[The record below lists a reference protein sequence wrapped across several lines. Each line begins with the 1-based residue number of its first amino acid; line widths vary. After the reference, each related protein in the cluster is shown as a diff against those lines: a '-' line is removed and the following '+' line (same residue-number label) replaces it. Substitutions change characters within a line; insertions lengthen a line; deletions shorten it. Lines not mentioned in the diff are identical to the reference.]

1 MIILVMKMAKI
12 IVSCRFQK
20 SAKNVGDLIKYMGTR
35 EGVEKLP
42 STEKFRIATQSQND
56 LILSVVKHFPQSKKL
71 LEYEDYYA
79 MPTRENANELLDAV
93 AERYAD
99 RAEELKGLV
108 SYISNRP
115 GVEKLGSHGLFTQF
129 DVPIDLDIVA
139 ERVAN
144 HDGVIW
150 TEVVS
155 LCREDAERLHFNNA
169 DAWENL
175 VRRNMNEIAQAH
187 RIKVED
193 LEWYGA
199 FHNTTHHPHIHL
211 VILSKGQEGFLS
223 EKGIKEL
230 RRAFG
235 QDIFRNEQYKL
246 ATIET
251 GYRNELKD
259 NLADLL
265 QQIQMRQSIPN
276 ADYYLFLLRKI
287 KDELQQQKGKKLYGY
302 LPRKMKR
309 LVDFVLRE
317 FAKDSDL
324 AEIYAK
330 WNEVNREK
338 LSLYYETKDKPDV
351 PIEKNPELR
360 SLKNMLIRTALS
372 MNFNAQVTVNTA
384 RIGFL
389 FSMLAKQIVNSAEK
403 RLDELNKMM
412 PKSDSKERD
421 KIRAKKLAH
430 GQKEGANGTGID
442 DEVYDSQAAEG
453 ILTMLDYLISL
464 GDQKSEQ
471 DSEKQNTLTA
481 DEFNFDNAYAEYM
494 NDEDDGYDDVD
505 DEEEY
510 FGLSM

>member
-1 MIILVMKMAKI
+1 MAKI

-20 SAKNVGDLIKYMGTR
+20 RAKDMADLIRYMATR
-35 EGVEKLP
+35 EGVERLP
-42 STEKFRIATQSQND
+42 DANKYRIATQKQHD
-56 LILSVVKHFPQSKKL
+56 LILSVVKHFPQSKKF
-71 LEYEDYYA
+71 LEYDDYYA
-79 MPTRENANELLDAV
+79 MPTRENANEFLDAV
-93 AERYAD
+93 AERYAN
-99 RAEELKGLV
+99 RASEIKGLV
-108 SYISNRP
+108 NYISNRP

-129 DVPIDLDIVA
+129 DLPIDLDTVA

-155 LCREDAERLHFNNA
+155 LRREDAERLHFNNA
-169 DAWENL
+169 EAWKNL
-175 VRRNMNEIAQAH
+175 VRRNMNEIAKAH

-211 VILSKGQEGFLS
+211 IIFSKGQEGFLS

-235 QDIFRNEQYKL
+235 QDIFHDEQYKL
-246 ATIET
+246 TTIET

-259 NLADLL
+259 DLADLL
-265 QQIQMRQSIPN
+265 QQIQARQSLPN
-276 ADYYLFLLRKI
+276 AEYYLFLLRKI

-309 LVDFVLRE
+309 LVDFALHE
-317 FAKDSDL
+317 FAKDDILS
-324 AEIYAK
+324 EIYAK
-330 WNEVNREK
+330 WNKVNREK
-338 LSLYYETKDKPDV
+338 LSLYYDTKDKPAV

-360 SLKNMLIRTALS
+360 SLKNMLIRTALGI
-372 MNFNAQVTVNTA
+372 NYDAAVTVNTA
-384 RIGFL
+384 RLGFL
-389 FSMLAKQIVNSAEK
+389 FSMLAKQIVNSAGK

-412 PKSDSKERD
+412 PKSDIKERD

-430 GQKEGANGTGID
+430 GQKEGADSNGID
-442 DEVYDSQAAEG
+442 DEVYDSQTVEG

-464 GDQKSEQ
+464 GNQESEQ
-471 DSEKQNTLTA
+471 DNEVDTLPEENY
-481 DEFNFDNAYAEYM
+481 DFDNAYAEYL
-494 NDEDDGYDDVD
+494 NDEDDGYDELD
-505 DEEEY
+505 DEDEDEY

>member
-1 MIILVMKMAKI
+1 MAKI

-20 SAKNVGDLIKYMGTR
+20 SAKDIADLIRYMATR

-42 STEKFRIATQSQND
+42 DTKKYKIATQSQHD
-56 LILSVVKHFPQSKKL
+56 LILSVMKHFPQSKKF

-79 MPTRENANELLDAV
+79 MPTRENANEFLNAV

-99 RAEELKGLV
+99 RADELKGLV

-129 DVPIDLDIVA
+129 DMPIDLDTVA

-155 LCREDAERLHFNNA
+155 LRREDAERLHFNNA
-169 DAWENL
+169 EAWKKL
-175 VRRNMNEIAQAH
+175 VRRNMNEIAKAH

-211 VILSKGQEGFLS
+211 IIFSKGQEGFLS

-251 GYRNELKD
+251 GYRNQLKEQ
-259 NLADLL
+259 LTDLL
-265 QQIQMRQSIPN
+265 QQLQTQQSVPN

-287 KDELQQQKGKKLYGY
+287 RDEVQQQKGKKLYGY
-302 LPRKMKR
+302 LPRKVKK
-309 LVDFVLRE
+309 LVDYALHE
-317 FAKDSDL
+317 IAKDDDL
-324 AEIYAK
+324 SEIYSK

-338 LSLYYETKDKPDV
+338 LSLYYDTKDKPDV

-360 SLKNMLIRTALS
+360 SLKNLLIRTALS
-372 MNFNAQVTVNTA
+372 MNFNAQTTVNNV

-389 FSMLAKQIVNSAEK
+389 FSMLAKQIVSSAGK

-412 PKSDSKERD
+412 PITDSKERD

-430 GQKEGANGTGID
+430 GQKEGADNNGFA
-442 DEVYDSQAAEG
+442 DEVYDSQTVEG

-464 GDQKSEQ
+464 GNQESEQ
-471 DSEKQNTLTA
+471 DKEEKNTQTA
-481 DEFNFDNAYAEYM
+481 DDFNFDNAYAEYM
-494 NDEDDGYDDVD
+494 NDKYDGCDDDLDDE
-505 DEEEY
+505 DEEEH

>member
-1 MIILVMKMAKI
+1 MAKI

-20 SAKNVGDLIKYMGTR
+20 SAKDIADLIGYMATR

-42 STEKFRIATQSQND
+42 DSKKYKIATQSQHD
-56 LILSVVKHFPQSKKL
+56 LILSVVKHFPQSKKF
-71 LEYEDYYA
+71 LEYEEYYA
-79 MPTRENANELLDAV
+79 MPTRENANEFLDAV

-99 RAEELKGLV
+99 RADELIGLV

-115 GVEKLGSHGLFTQF
+115 SVEKLGAHGLFTQF
-129 DVPIDLDIVA
+129 DMPLDLDTVA

-155 LCREDAERLHFNNA
+155 LRREDAERLHFNNA
-169 DAWENL
+169 EAWKNL
-175 VRRNMNEIAQAH
+175 VRRNMNEIAKAH

-199 FHNTTHHPHIHL
+199 FHNKTHHPHIHL
-211 VILSKGQEGFLS
+211 IIFSKGQEGFLS

-251 GYRNELKD
+251 GYRNQLKEQ
-259 NLADLL
+259 LTDLL
-265 QQIQMRQSIPN
+265 QQLQTQQSVPN

-287 KDELQQQKGKKLYGY
+287 RDEVQQQKGKKLYGY
-302 LPRKMKR
+302 LPRKVKK
-309 LVDFVLRE
+309 LVDYALHE
-317 FAKDSDL
+317 IAKDDDL
-324 AEIYAK
+324 SEIYSK

-338 LSLYYETKDKPDV
+338 LSLYYDTKDKPDV

-360 SLKNMLIRTALS
+360 SLKNLLIRTALS
-372 MNFNAQVTVNTA
+372 MNFNAQTTVNNV

-389 FSMLAKQIVNSAEK
+389 FSMLAKQIVSSAGK

-412 PKSDSKERD
+412 PITDSKERD

-430 GQKEGANGTGID
+430 GQKEGADNNGFA
-442 DEVYDSQAAEG
+442 DEVYDSQTVEG

-464 GDQKSEQ
+464 GNQESEQ
-471 DSEKQNTLTA
+471 DKEEKNTQTA
-481 DEFNFDNAYAEYM
+481 DDFNFDNAYAEYM
-494 NDEDDGYDDVD
+494 NDKYDGCDDDLDDE
-505 DEEEY
+505 DEEEH

>member
-1 MIILVMKMAKI
+1 MAKI

-20 SAKNVGDLIKYMGTR
+20 SAKDMADLIRYMATR

-42 STEKFRIATQSQND
+42 NGQKYNIASSKQHD
-56 LILSVVKHFPQSKKL
+56 LILSVVKHFPQSKKF
-71 LEYEDYYA
+71 LEYYDYYA
-79 MPTRENANELLDAV
+79 MPTKENANEFLDAV

-99 RAEELKGLV
+99 RADELKGLV

-129 DVPIDLDIVA
+129 DVPIDLDTVA

-155 LCREDAERLHFNNA
+155 LRREDAERLHFNNA
-169 DAWENL
+169 EAWKNL
-175 VRRNMNEIAQAH
+175 VRRNINEIAKAH

-199 FHNTTHHPHIHL
+199 FHNTTHHPHSHL
-211 VILSKGQEGFLS
+211 LIFSKGQEGFLS

-235 QDIFRNEQYKL
+235 QDIFRDEQYKL

-265 QQIQMRQSIPN
+265 QQIQMRQSLPN

-302 LPRKMKR
+302 LPRKLKR
-309 LVDFVLRE
+309 LVDFALHE

-324 AEIYAK
+324 AEIYSK

-338 LSLYYETKDKPDV
+338 LSLYYDTKDKPDV

-372 MNFNAQVTVNTA
+372 MNFNAPVVVNTA

-389 FSMLAKQIVNSAEK
+389 FSMLAKQIVDSASK
-403 RLDELNKMM
+403 RLDELNKKM
-412 PKSDSKERD
+412 PKSDSKERS
-421 KIRAKKLAH
+421 KIREKKLAH
-430 GQKEGANGTGID
+430 GQKEGADGYGTD

-453 ILTMLDYLISL
+453 ILTMLDYFISL
-464 GDQKSEQ
+464 GDQESEQ
-471 DSEKQNTLTA
+471 DNEEQNTQTA
-481 DEFNFDNAYAEYM
+481 DEFNFDNAYAEYL
-494 NDEDDGYDDVD
+494 NDGDDGYDDE
-505 DEEEY
+505 DEDEY
-510 FGLSM
+510 FGLYM

>member
-1 MIILVMKMAKI
+1 MAKI

-20 SAKNVGDLIKYMGTR
+20 SAKDIADLIRYMATR

-42 STEKFRIATQSQND
+42 ITEKYRIATQTQND

-79 MPTRENANELLDAV
+79 MPTRENANEFLDAV

-99 RAEELKGLV
+99 RADELKGLV

-129 DVPIDLDIVA
+129 DMPIDLNTVA

-155 LCREDAERLHFNNA
+155 LRREDAERLHFNNA
-169 DAWENL
+169 EAWKNL
-175 VRRNMNEIAQAH
+175 VRRNMNEIAKAH

-211 VILSKGQEGFLS
+211 VILSRGQEGFLS

-235 QDIFRNEQYKL
+235 QDIFRDEQYKL

-259 NLADLL
+259 NLTDLL

-309 LVDFVLRE
+309 LVDFALRE
-317 FAKDSDL
+317 IAKDGDL
-324 AEIYAK
+324 AEIYSK

-338 LSLYYETKDKPDV
+338 LSLYYDTKDKPDV

-360 SLKNMLIRTALS
+360 SLKNLLIRTALG
-372 MNFNAQVTVNTA
+372 MNFNAAVAVNTA

-389 FSMLAKQIVNSAEK
+389 FSMLAKQIVNSAGR
-403 RLDELNKMM
+403 RLDELNKLM
-412 PKSDSKERD
+412 PLADGKERS
-421 KIRAKKLAH
+421 KIREKKLAH
-430 GQKEGANGTGID
+430 GQKEGSDTTGNREEI
-442 DEVYDSQAAEG
+442 YDSQAVEG
-453 ILTMLDYLISL
+453 VLSMLDYLISL
-464 GDQKSEQ
+464 GDQDSEQ
-471 DSEKQNTLTA
+471 DTEEQTPQTEY
-481 DEFNFDNAYAEYM
+481 DYDFDTAYAEYL
-494 NDEDDGYDDVD
+494 NDDDYDEDDDLDD
-505 DEEEY
+505 DEQY
-510 FGLSM
+510 FGFSM

>member
-1 MIILVMKMAKI
+1 M
-12 IVSCRFQK
+12 
-20 SAKNVGDLIKYMGTR
+20 
-35 EGVEKLP
+35 
-42 STEKFRIATQSQND
+42 
-56 LILSVVKHFPQSKKL
+56 
-71 LEYEDYYA
+71 
-79 MPTRENANELLDAV
+79 
-93 AERYAD
+93 
-99 RAEELKGLV
+99 KGLV

-129 DVPIDLDIVA
+129 DMPIDLDTVA
-139 ERVAN
+139 DRVAN

-155 LCREDAERLHFNNA
+155 LHREDAERLHFNNA
-169 DAWENL
+169 EAWKNL
-175 VRRNMNEIAQAH
+175 VRRNMNEIAKAH

-211 VILSKGQEGFLS
+211 VIFSKGQEGFLS

-235 QDIFRNEQYKL
+235 QDIFRDEQYKL

-259 NLADLL
+259 NLAELL
-265 QQIQMRQSIPN
+265 QQIQMRQSLPN

-302 LPRKMKR
+302 LPRKLKR
-309 LVDFVLRE
+309 LVDFALHE
-317 FAKDSDL
+317 FAKDSEL
-324 AEIYAK
+324 AEIYSK

-338 LSLYYETKDKPDV
+338 LSLYYDTKDKPDV

-360 SLKNMLIRTALS
+360 SLKNLLIRTALG
-372 MNFNAQVTVNTA
+372 MNFNAQMNVNTS
-384 RIGFL
+384 RLGFL
-389 FSMLAKQIVNSAEK
+389 FSMLAKEIVNSAGR

-412 PKSDSKERD
+412 PLTDSKERA
-421 KIRAKKLAH
+421 KIREKKLAH
-430 GQKEGANGTGID
+430 GQKEGADGNGTD
-442 DEVYDSQAAEG
+442 DDVYDSQAAEG

-464 GDQKSEQ
+464 GDQESEQ
-471 DSEKQNTLTA
+471 VTEENTLSEESY
-481 DEFNFDNAYAEYM
+481 DFDNAYAEYLDDV
-494 NDEDDGYDDVD
+494 DEGYDDDLD
-505 DEEEY
+505 DEDEEY

>member
-1 MIILVMKMAKI
+1 MAKI

-20 SAKNVGDLIKYMGTR
+20 SAKDMADLIRYMATR

-42 STEKFRIATQSQND
+42 STEKYRIATQNQND

-79 MPTRENANELLDAV
+79 MPTRENANEFLDAV
-93 AERYAD
+93 VERYAD
-99 RAEELKGLV
+99 RADELKGLV
-108 SYISNRP
+108 NYISNRP

-129 DVPIDLDIVA
+129 DMPIDLDTVA

-155 LCREDAERLHFNNA
+155 LRREDAERLHFNNA
-169 DAWENL
+169 EAWKNL
-175 VRRNMNEIAQAH
+175 VRRNMNEIAKAH

-235 QDIFRNEQYKL
+235 QDIFRDEQYKL

-259 NLADLL
+259 NLAELL
-265 QQIQMRQSIPN
+265 QQIQMRQSLPN

-309 LVDFVLRE
+309 LVNFALRE
-317 FAKDSDL
+317 IDKDGDL
-324 AEIYAK
+324 AEIYSK

-338 LSLYYETKDKPDV
+338 LSLYYDTKGKPDV
-351 PIEKNPELR
+351 PIEKNPEMR
-360 SLKNMLIRTALS
+360 SLKNMLIRTALG
-372 MNFNAQVTVNTA
+372 MNFNAAVAVNTA
-384 RIGFL
+384 RLGFL
-389 FSMLAKQIVNSAEK
+389 FSMLAKEIVNSGGR
-403 RLDELNKMM
+403 RLDELNKLM
-412 PKSDSKERD
+412 PLADGKERS
-421 KIRAKKLAH
+421 KIREKKLAH
-430 GQKEGANGTGID
+430 GQKEGSDTTGNREEI
-442 DEVYDSQAAEG
+442 YDSQAVEG

-464 GDQKSEQ
+464 GDQDSEQ
-471 DSEKQNTLTA
+471 DTEEQTPQTEY
-481 DEFNFDNAYAEYM
+481 DYDFDTAYAEYL
-494 NDEDDGYDDVD
+494 NDDDGYGEDDDFDD
-505 DEEEY
+505 DEQH